1 MTTSANKNKNT
12 LQNIL
17 NKSID
22 NNKVFGTSFCVKY
35 RGETWCGTSGN
46 FKQDDQYFI
55 ASTTKLFVTAIILNF
70 KSKGILDLDDKI
82 SKYLDKEILNGL
94 HTLDGKDYSSEITIK
109 NLLAHT
115 SGIPDYFQQKD
126 NEGKSIESELMK
138 GNDQFRTFE
147 KAIEYSKSL
156 KPLFIPN
163 AKGKAHYSDT
173 NFQLLGRIIEKIT
186 GKSISDNYKEL
197 IFEPIGLTKTYLYTD
212 ITDTRPKTFYY
223 KDKELLIPKA
233 MASFGPDGGIV
244 STSTEM
250 MTFLET
256 FFNVTFF
263 PKSYIDTLKVWNRI
277 FFPMQSGI
285 GIHRFKLLWIFNP
298 FGRIPELIGHSGL
311 SGALAYYSPERDLYI
326 TGTVNQVA
334 FPDTSFKL
342 AIKLVLKTIKK

>member
-1 MTTSANKNKNT
+1 MIDKEIV

-17 NKSID
+17 DNSID
-22 NNKVFGTSFCVKY
+22 NKKVFGTSFCIKHK
-35 RGETWCGTSGN
+35 GKSWSGASGN
-46 FKQDDQYFI
+46 LKQDSQYFI
-55 ASTTKLFVTAIILNF
+55 ASTTKLFVTSIILNF
-70 KSKGILDLDDKI
+70 ETKGILKLDDKI
-82 SKYLDKEILNGL
+82 YKYLDKEIIKDL
-94 HTLDGKDYSSEITIK
+94 HKINGKDYSYEITIK

-126 NEGKSIESELMK
+126 KEGKSMESEITK
-138 GNDQFRTFE
+138 GNDQLWTFE

-186 GKSISDNYKEL
+186 SKSISDNYKEL

-223 KDKELLIPKA
+223 KDKELLIPRA

-244 STSTEM
+244 STSIEM
-250 MTFLET
+250 LTFLEA
-256 FFNVTFF
+256 FFNGTFF
-263 PKSYIDTLKVWNRI
+263 PKSYIDSLKVWNKI

-285 GIHRFKLLWIFNP
+285 GIHKFKLPWIFNP
-298 FGRIPELIGHSGL
+298 FGTIPELIGHSGL
-311 SGALAYYSPERDLYI
+311 SGVLAYFSIEKDLYI
-326 TGTVNQVA
+326 IGTVNQVA
-334 FPDTSFKL
+334 YPDTSFRL
-342 AIKLVLKTIKK
+342 AIKLIEKTIK